1 MKKIILNLF
10 FIITTIIQFLL
21 TGAIISIGLGAIFV
35 IILGEKVWQ
44 TISQDLSVNQH
55 GFTLMHA
62 LIALLGG
69 VVMFSLMLYITFCI
83 KKLIKKLKT
92 ETFFVPSNIQIIHHI
107 LYSMIG
113 ITSLQLLVTFFFSSI
128 NATNV
133 SDTFDFSLKD
143 YWINFMLIIICYIAG
158 EILKRGQQIQ
168 TDYDEII

>member
-1 MKKIILNLF
+1 
-10 FIITTIIQFLL
+10 
-21 TGAIISIGLGAIFV
+21 
-35 IILGEKVWQ
+35 
-44 TISQDLSVNQH
+44 
-55 GFTLMHA
+55 MHA
-62 LIALLGG
+62 LIALLCG

-83 KKLIKKLKT
+83 KKLIKKLKK

-143 YWINFMLIIICYIAG
+143 YWINFMLIIICYIVG